1 MERLVVKNFGP
12 ITYADIDVRPY
23 TLLVGHVSSGKSTV
37 AKLLSIFNSEEIY
50 KITSDNIGP
59 FVRLLEGYNIDFPM
73 RSDTLIQYTN
83 EHNEW
88 TIDDNGFSS
97 SFAYGEVFSK
107 LSKSIL
113 NVREN
118 IHELSRSYPNLYD
131 VLGDEIRAEIEPFES
146 TNAEGQSE
154 LWTKSMRNVR
164 AYFHIEPYT
173 TYIPAERTIFSILEG
188 SIFNMLS
195 KNITIPKSLLEFGSS
210 YEFSKQQLER
220 QSKKEGEIIKIPFV
234 QDISIG
240 WGTDAEDNHSKGLYL
255 AVPNGERL
263 PMRQASSG
271 FQSIIPLFLVVEFY
285 GKWLANVLLIEEP
298 ESNLFPTV
306 QNELVKYIVGV
317 TNQSRRNSHR
327 CIITSHSPYILSSF
341 DTLVQAGNASEKDY
355 EKTKEVIP
363 PELWIK
369 YEDISCYYFDEK
381 GNVSYAKNDE
391 LKNIGSEVIDSVSDT
406 INEEYDKLLNIIY
419 A

>member
-59 FVRLLEGYNIDFPM
+59 FLRLLEGYNIDFPM
-73 RSDTLIQYTN
+73 RSDTMIKYN
-83 EHNEW
+83 NGHYEW
-88 TIDDNGFSS
+88 TIDNNGFSS
-97 SFAYGEVFSK
+97 SFAYGEVVSK
-107 LSKSIL
+107 LFRSVLDI
-113 NVREN
+113 REN
-118 IHELSRSYPNLYD
+118 ILELSKTYPNLYD
-131 VLGDEIRAEIEPFES
+131 ILGNEIKAKVES
-146 TNAEGQSE
+146 VEFTQMENLSE
-154 LWTKSMRNVR
+154 LWTQSRSKVIT
-164 AYFHIEPYT
+164 YFHLEIGS
-173 TYIPAERTIFSILEG
+173 TYIPAERNIFSILEG
-188 SIFNMLS
+188 SIFNILS
-195 KNITIPKSLLEFGSS
+195 KDIAIPKSLLEFGSD
-210 YEFSKQQLER
+210 YEYSKKQLEQ
-220 QSKKEGEIIKIPFV
+220 QSKKQGATIKIPFV
-234 QDISIG
+234 KDASIYFG
-240 WGTDAEDNHSKGLYL
+240 VEADENQSKGIHIS
-255 AVPNGERL
+255 VIDGEHL

-271 FQSIIPLFLVVEFY
+271 FQSIIPLFVVMERW
-285 GKWLANVLLIEEP
+285 GKWASVLLIEEP

-381 GNVSYAKNDE
+381 GNVSYAKNDD